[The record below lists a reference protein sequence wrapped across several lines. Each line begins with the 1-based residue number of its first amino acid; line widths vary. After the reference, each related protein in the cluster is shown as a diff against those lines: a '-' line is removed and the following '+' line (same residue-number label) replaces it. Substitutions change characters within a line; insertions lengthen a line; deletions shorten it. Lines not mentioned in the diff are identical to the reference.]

1 MARIALLLPSLE
13 PGGAERV
20 TLTLAAE
27 FLKLG
32 DEVDLLVL
40 RQEGALLDAVP
51 SGVRLVPLEA
61 KQLRNAVRPLQD
73 YCTQVRPD
81 ALLASMW
88 PLTSIAVWAARRSRI
103 RVVVVEHNTL
113 SVEAQTWPASA
124 RALLRPTLRWS
135 HRQAVAR
142 VAVSRGAADDL
153 ARLCALPRSVVH
165 AIHNPIPPPSP
176 FQLGDLPDWGGT
188 GRRILSV
195 GTLKPQKNH
204 RLLLDAF
211 ARMARPDDRLAIVGE
226 GSERAAIEQAAD
238 KLGIASQL
246 LLPGHAP
253 APEHWY
259 ASADLFVLSSD
270 YEGFANVVAE
280 ALGHGLTIVSTDC
293 PSGPAEI
300 LDGLGRLIRVGDAV
314 AMAEAID
321 AALAAPDAR
330 QAVCARATAFAPAP
344 IAARYRTLLL
354 GTTE

>member
-13 PGGAERV
+13 PGGTERV

-27 FLKLG
+27 FLRLG
-32 DEVDLLVL
+32 DDVDLLVL

-51 SGVRLVPLEA
+51 VGARLVVLKA
-61 KQLRNAVRPLQD
+61 RRLRGAVRPLRD
-73 YCTQVRPD
+73 YCARVRPD
-81 ALLASMW
+81 VLLASMW
-88 PLTSIAVWAARRSRI
+88 PLTSIAVWAARRSRT
-103 RVVVVEHNTL
+103 RVVVAEHNTL
-113 SVEAQTWPASA
+113 SVEAQTWSASA

-135 HRQAVAR
+135 HRQAAAR
-142 VAVSRGAADDL
+142 IAVSQGAADDL
-153 ARLCALPRSVVH
+153 ALLCGLPRSAVH
-165 AIHNPIPPPSP
+165 AIHNPIAPPSP
-176 FQLGDLPDWGGT
+176 SQPGDLPEWGGA

-204 RLLLDAF
+204 LLLLDAF
-211 ARMARPDDRLAIVGE
+211 ARMAQPGDRLAIVGE
-226 GSERAAIEQAAD
+226 GSERAAIEQAAE

-253 APEHWY
+253 APERWY

-280 ALGHGLTIVSTDC
+280 ALGHGLTVVSTDC
-293 PSGPAEI
+293 PNGPAEI
-300 LDGLGRLIRVGDAV
+300 LDGLGRLVRVGDVV

-321 AALAAPDAR
+321 AALAAPDAGAAAR
-330 QAVCARATAFAPAP
+330 ARATAFAPAP
-344 IAARYRTLLL
+344 IAARYRALLL

>member
-13 PGGAERV
+13 PGGTERV

-27 FLKLG
+27 FLRLG

-51 SGVRLVPLEA
+51 VGVRLVPLDA
-61 KQLRNAVRPLQD
+61 KRFRNAVRPLQD

-103 RVVVVEHNTL
+103 RVVVAEHNTL

-124 RALLRPTLRWS
+124 RALLRPAVRWS
-135 HRQAVAR
+135 HRQAAAR
-142 VAVSRGAADDL
+142 IAVSRGAAEDL
-153 ARLCALPRSVVH
+153 ARLCGLPRSAVH
-165 AIHNPIPPPSP
+165 AIHNPIALPSP
-176 FQLGDLPDWGGT
+176 PQPCDLPDWGSV

-204 RLLLDAF
+204 LLLLNAF
-211 ARMARPDDRLAIVGE
+211 ARMARPGDRLAIVGE
-226 GSERAAIEQAAD
+226 GRERAAIEQAAE
-238 KLGIASQL
+238 KLGISSQL
-246 LLPGHAP
+246 LLPGYTST
-253 APEHWY
+253 PERWY

-280 ALGHGLTIVSTDC
+280 ALGYGLTIISTDC

-300 LDGLGRLIRVGDAV
+300 LKGLGRLVRVGDAV
-314 AMAEAID
+314 AMAEAMD
-321 AALAAPDAR
+321 EALAAPDAKEAAR
-330 QAVCARATAFAPAP
+330 ARATAFAPAP